1 MYGTENWSNKPSTIM
16 SVGLLIITHNGIGKD
31 ILATA
36 SDIFGGLSMPVKVI
50 SVLPQGN
57 YAENLSTA
65 EEYMDELD
73 AGDGVLVLSDIFGA
87 TPSNIATKAAEG
99 RKACVIAGINLPMV
113 VRVLNYSQLPLK
125 EIASKAASAGHES
138 IIQCYKC

>member
-1 MYGTENWSNKPSTIM
+1 M
-16 SVGLLIITHNGIGKD
+16 SVGLLIITHNGIGKN

-36 SDIFGGLSMPVKVI
+36 SDIFGGLSMPAKVI

-65 EEYMDELD
+65 EEYIDELD
-73 AGDGVLVLSDIFGA
+73 SGDGVLVLSDIFGA
-87 TPSNIATKAAEG
+87 TPSNIATKAEEG
-99 RKACVIAGINLPMV
+99 KKACVIAGINLPMV
-113 VRVLNYSQLPLK
+113 VRILNYSQLPLS
-125 EIASKAASAGHES
+125 EIATKAASAGHES